1 MSSKLIHL
9 AAVAVV
15 GVVLGMAAATAAAKR
30 PESLVHVAPAT
41 TPEAFAKQAA
51 EVRASMRGNGRYS
64 GISTADRGQVEED
77 IATIEELL
85 GARGS
90 LENLTGREEVELINA
105 QEEANALLTEND
117 GDRLICRY
125 EKKTGT
131 HFREKYC
138 ITASEQAR
146 QRNENQTAFRNLPS
160 RVFQD
165 TGEGV
170 RPVGTGSNNIP

>member
-1 MSSKLIHL
+1 MLAKLFQIAL
-9 AAVAVV
+9 LTMCA
-15 GVVLGMAAATAAAKR
+15 GVLGLVAGPAEAKQ
-30 PESLVHVAPAT
+30 PESKVKVAPAT

-51 EVRASMRGNGRYS
+51 AGRAAMRGGGRYS
-64 GISTADRGQVEED
+64 SISRTDREQVEED
-77 IATIEELL
+77 IVTIEQLL
-85 GARGS
+85 TERGS
-90 LENLTGREEVELINA
+90 FANLSEREQVELINA

-138 ITASEQAR
+138 ITARAQEL
-146 QRNENQTAFRNLPS
+146 QRNENQNAFRTLPG

-165 TGEGV
+165 TGGGV
-170 RPVGTGSNNIP
+170 RPVAGPSSGGP